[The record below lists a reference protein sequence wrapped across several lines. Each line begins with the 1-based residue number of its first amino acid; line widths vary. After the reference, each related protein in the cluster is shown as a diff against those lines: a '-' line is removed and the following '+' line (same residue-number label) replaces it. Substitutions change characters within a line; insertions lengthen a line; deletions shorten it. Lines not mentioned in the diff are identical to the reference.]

1 MDTVWKLRWKMDG
14 DTMYGAYSCLDC
26 GKTFD
31 EPKRWE
37 ELHGL
42 DSPPYEDFSGCPYC
56 GGAYTRTIL
65 CDGCEK
71 PITGDFVEIEPT
83 GDRFCDECFM
93 MKSLGEDDP

>member
-1 MDTVWKLRWKMDG
+1 
-14 DTMYGAYSCLDC
+14 MYGEYTCLDC

-31 EPKRWE
+31 DPKRWE
-37 ELHGL
+37 ERHGL

-65 CDGCEK
+65 CDACGE
-71 PITGDFVEIEPT
+71 PIVCDYVKIQTTGDCY
-83 GDRFCDECFM
+83 CDECFM

>member
-1 MDTVWKLRWKMDG
+1 VQYGGLEG
-14 DTMYGAYSCLDC
+14 EALMYGEYTCLDC

-31 EPKRWE
+31 DPKRWE
-37 ELHGL
+37 ERHGL

-65 CDGCEK
+65 CDACGE
-71 PITGDFVEIEPT
+71 PIVGDYVKIQTTGDCY
-83 GDRFCDECFM
+83 CDECFM

>member
-1 MDTVWKLRWKMDG
+1 
-14 DTMYGAYSCLDC
+14 MYGEYTCLDC
-26 GKTFD
+26 GQTFD

-37 ELHGL
+37 EHHGL

-93 MKSLGEDDP
+93 MKSLGEDDL

>member
-1 MDTVWKLRWKMDG
+1 
-14 DTMYGAYSCLDC
+14 MYGEYTCLDC

-37 ELHGL
+37 ERHGL
-42 DSPPYEDFSGCPYC
+42 ESPPYEDFSGCPYC

-93 MKSLGEDDP
+93 MKSLGEDDI